1 MSKEVKDATNTAQSA
16 CNGLLEDIIKRRD
29 HYQRLIDEGKGIW
42 PQDNYVRDDTWT
54 AWNAKLSELNSI
66 LRNNVF

>member
-1 MSKEVKDATNTAQSA
+1 MSDKLEHATDTAKSA
-16 CNGLLEDIIKRRD
+16 CNGLLDDIIERRD
-29 HYQRLIDEGKGIW
+29 QYQRLIDKGKGIW